1 MSIFFQSLKVKYIG
15 KFWQNFKNFE
25 IYTGLFRHS
34 KQTFRTIKNLTLILR
49 EAGKIHMPSQTQRL
63 TILKNHLK
71 NVRKNIIIEH
81 HCVILCHI
89 KITIEIFSRKISQKL
104 IKIHHNKTL
113 MLFCD

>member
-15 KFWQNFKNFE
+15 KFWQKFKNFE

-34 KQTFRTIKNLTLILR
+34 KRTFRTIKNLTLILR

-71 NVRKNIIIEH
+71 NVRKNIASKFFVII
-81 HCVILCHI
+81 I
-89 KITIEIFSRKISQKL
+89 
-104 IKIHHNKTL
+104 
-113 MLFCD
+113 